1 MLEMSDDRFHDPAE
15 HAATL
20 AALPRIPFSESGDRP
35 SVSSFSGKAA
45 ARRGFRTCSWDLS
58 YGGDYVYGD
67 LCLNAE
73 GMVLS
78 NGDLSYARQRNM
90 PCVPAGTDAISPD
103 DLEKASKRKIV
114 RINTQI
120 KKLMS
125 IVCSICGGT
134 GVKCTAVIDP
144 NTRQFLEFTRN
155 ALSDGRCSQCGN
167 VALTD
172 PDEVKAGLDK
182 LGRNIRRG
190 IVPPPT
196 TPAATLSGMVIT
208 TGVKGVYP
216 HRRPVRRGREVS
228 GRGRVPRLEEL
239 KSLALP
245 DPTREFTLMGIQ
257 GFEFHDVLENKTYE
271 IGVDDL
277 KIPVTTKE
285 VLDFYPAEHRL
296 KETDIEQYAAAYTA
310 RIKAY
315 REYTRQ
321 LDATLV
327 RRLLDEER
335 LMKVGESDGFRLKL
349 HFDWFVILKREN
361 ERMYAPFKYAVNAYC
376 LDNIQTFDRRYVTL
390 EDALLHCL
398 NGFNE
403 NANIPNRYK
412 SIGHYLSGKS

>member
-1 MLEMSDDRFHDPAE
+1 
-15 HAATL
+15 
-20 AALPRIPFSESGDRP
+20 
-35 SVSSFSGKAA
+35 
-45 ARRGFRTCSWDLS
+45 
-58 YGGDYVYGD
+58 
-67 LCLNAE
+67 
-73 GMVLS
+73 
-78 NGDLSYARQRNM
+78 
-90 PCVPAGTDAISPD
+90 
-103 DLEKASKRKIV
+103 
-114 RINTQI
+114 
-120 KKLMS
+120 MS

-182 LGRNIRRG
+182 LWTEYTARHRAAPNYTCCDIVRHGDYDGCEKAYIRIG
-190 IVPPPT
+190 GPSDV
-196 TPAATLSGMVIT
+196 VE
-208 TGVKGVYP
+208 KYP
-216 HRRPVRRGREVS
+216 VVAVCRD
-228 GRGRVPRLEEL
+228 LEEL

-257 GFEFHDVLENKTYE
+257 GFKFHDVLENKTYE

-327 RRLLDEER
+327 RRLLDKER

-361 ERMYAPFKYAVNAYC
+361 ERMYAPFKCKYSINSLVYWVTYVHNVVYSFYRSMIYC
-376 LDNIQTFDRRYVTL
+376 YINSTQRCAGSIEIDIIPTNGADKRKFSPFAPYFPVTNVIKRYFYPYFP
-390 EDALLHCL
+390 A
-398 NGFNE
+398 
-403 NANIPNRYK
+403 I
-412 SIGHYLSGKS
+412 IGIKGYSFPYFPYLSGIMKIKTALYSLFSRLDWHKTVVFPCLGEIYEGIRSLSWEIPVT

>member
-1 MLEMSDDRFHDPAE
+1 ML
-15 HAATL
+15 
-20 AALPRIPFSESGDRP
+20 
-35 SVSSFSGKAA
+35 
-45 ARRGFRTCSWDLS
+45 
-58 YGGDYVYGD
+58 
-67 LCLNAE
+67 
-73 GMVLS
+73 
-78 NGDLSYARQRNM
+78 
-90 PCVPAGTDAISPD
+90 
-103 DLEKASKRKIV
+103 
-114 RINTQI
+114 
-120 KKLMS
+120 
-125 IVCSICGGT
+125 T
-134 GVKCTAVIDP
+134 G
-144 NTRQFLEFTRN
+144 
-155 ALSDGRCSQCGN
+155 S
-167 VALTD
+167 
-172 PDEVKAGLDK
+172 
-182 LGRNIRRG
+182 
-190 IVPPPT
+190 
-196 TPAATLSGMVIT
+196 
-208 TGVKGVYP
+208 
-216 HRRPVRRGREVS
+216 
-228 GRGRVPRLEEL
+228 
-239 KSLALP
+239 LP

-327 RRLLDEER
+327 RRLLDKER

>member
-1 MLEMSDDRFHDPAE
+1 
-15 HAATL
+15 
-20 AALPRIPFSESGDRP
+20 
-35 SVSSFSGKAA
+35 
-45 ARRGFRTCSWDLS
+45 
-58 YGGDYVYGD
+58 
-67 LCLNAE
+67 
-73 GMVLS
+73 
-78 NGDLSYARQRNM
+78 
-90 PCVPAGTDAISPD
+90 
-103 DLEKASKRKIV
+103 
-114 RINTQI
+114 
-120 KKLMS
+120 MS

-182 LGRNIRRG
+182 LWTEYTARHRAAPNYTCCDIVRHGDYDGCEKAYIRIG
-190 IVPPPT
+190 GPSDV
-196 TPAATLSGMVIT
+196 VE
-208 TGVKGVYP
+208 KYP
-216 HRRPVRRGREVS
+216 VVAVCRD
-228 GRGRVPRLEEL
+228 LEEL

-327 RRLLDEER
+327 RRRSRQRAADESRRER
-335 LMKVGESDGFRLKL
+335 RFPLETPFRLVC
-349 HFDWFVILKREN
+349 HFKAG
-361 ERMYAPFKYAVNAYC
+361 ERKDVRAFQIRCKC
-376 LDNIQTFDRRYVTL
+376 L
-390 EDALLHCL
+390 
-398 NGFNE
+398 
-403 NANIPNRYK
+403 
-412 SIGHYLSGKS
+412 LSG

>member
-1 MLEMSDDRFHDPAE
+1 
-15 HAATL
+15 
-20 AALPRIPFSESGDRP
+20 
-35 SVSSFSGKAA
+35 
-45 ARRGFRTCSWDLS
+45 
-58 YGGDYVYGD
+58 
-67 LCLNAE
+67 
-73 GMVLS
+73 
-78 NGDLSYARQRNM
+78 
-90 PCVPAGTDAISPD
+90 
-103 DLEKASKRKIV
+103 
-114 RINTQI
+114 
-120 KKLMS
+120 MS

-134 GVKCTAVIDP
+134 GVKCSAVIDP

-182 LGRNIRRG
+182 LWTEYTARHRAAPNYTCCDIVRHGDYDGCEKAYIR
-190 IVPPPT
+190 
-196 TPAATLSGMVIT
+196 M
-208 TGVKGVYP
+208 
-216 HRRPVRRGREVS
+216 
-228 GRGRVPRLEEL
+228 
-239 KSLALP
+239 
-245 DPTREFTLMGIQ
+245 
-257 GFEFHDVLENKTYE
+257 
-271 IGVDDL
+271 
-277 KIPVTTKE
+277 
-285 VLDFYPAEHRL
+285 LDFYPAEHRL